1 MIMTFEEMV
10 FHSLCCLAA
19 KCQTFILTVLRMQ
32 HLRSDAQE
40 PSFFV
45 FNSFTV
51 MSTLQ
56 HLLTVSNYTMKR
68 DISNCTANIQL
79 AATLHCVY
87 QFWSVCWWESAHMI
101 RLLACV
107 YPQVALQRLQVAEA
121 RAADVTRVR
130 FLSSVDQYVSPQM
143 SHLGNQKEEDEA
155 PWHEGFSAEMV
166 WEFVFTWTK
175 REPQVSHLYG
185 FSPEWIRECVFRLAG
200 LLNWAPHTLQR
211 YGFSPVIINHLENVQ
226 TATGFRERRWRIFC
240 LFTCVDGLVA
250 S

>member
-1 MIMTFEEMV
+1 MTFEEMV

-87 QFWSVCWWESAHMI
+87 QF
-101 RLLACV
+101 
-107 YPQVALQRLQVAEA
+107 
-121 RAADVTRVR
+121 
-130 FLSSVDQYVSPQM
+130 
-143 SHLGNQKEEDEA
+143 
-155 PWHEGFSAEMV
+155 
-166 WEFVFTWTK
+166 
-175 REPQVSHLYG
+175 
-185 FSPEWIRECVFRLAG
+185 
-200 LLNWAPHTLQR
+200 
-211 YGFSPVIINHLENVQ
+211 
-226 TATGFRERRWRIFC
+226 
-240 LFTCVDGLVA
+240 
-250 S
+250 